1 MAKQKRGEIIQNN
14 LKTKVVYKFVDTR
27 LGIDHKCREVYKDE
41 AKEVHFPFN
50 PRNGALRYK
59 SILTITYE
67 GLPNPLPT
75 GFLKSAKTGLGFTR
89 ELAPILKYLE
99 KEIPTINHVVV
110 SSSQTTNLANRK
122 TVVFNLKDL
131 ERERTYLLTI
141 RNRHK
146 DELKIETN
154 NVLAVLFPAKFKK
167 RQVKHRPGDLFE
179 FIKSHSLR
187 PSELS
192 DDDLSAAAGLLSSLP
207 SSHPFAFA
215 QSALALK
222 TSVDRALIEDLI
234 RKYKKLL
241 ALKQE
246 KKGLENKWQVFF
258 SDNLLYF
265 NFGYVQ
271 KFDKE
276 LIMGDKTLN
285 FPDFTMLN
293 TFGYLDVFE
302 IKTHL
307 TQLLSFDNGRKN
319 FYWTAEAAR
328 AISQC
333 ENYIDSLVKE
343 EDTVIKNIRD
353 EYHINSVDA
362 VRPLAYIIASTKN
375 GLAGSETNT
384 KYTGKIY
391 KKMWNDFRRLNNSL
405 HNVSFV
411 LYDELLDSFES
422 MLSRLGNEVN
432 A

>member
-1 MAKQKRGEIIQNN
+1 MAKQRRGETIQNN
-14 LKTKVVYKFVDTR
+14 LKSKVVYKFVDTR

-41 AKEVHFPFN
+41 AREVHFPFN

-67 GLPNPLPT
+67 GLPNPLPA
-75 GFLKSAKTGLGFTR
+75 GFLKNAKTGLGFAR
-89 ELAPILKYLE
+89 ELSPLLYYLE
-99 KEIPTINHVVV
+99 KEIPTINHIVV
-110 SSSQTTNLANRK
+110 SKSQKTNFANKK

-131 ERERTYLLTI
+131 DHERSYLSTI
-141 RNRHK
+141 RDRQR
-146 DELKIETN
+146 DELKIATN
-154 NVLAVLFPAKFKK
+154 NILAELFPASFKK
-167 RQVKHRPGDLFE
+167 KQVKHRPGDLFE
-179 FIKSHSLR
+179 FIKAHSLR

-215 QSALALK
+215 QSTLALK

-241 ALKQE
+241 VLKQE
-246 KKGLENKWQVFF
+246 KKGLENKWQAFF
-258 SDNLLYF
+258 SENLLYF

-375 GLAGSETNT
+375 GLAGPETNA

-422 MLSRLGNEVN
+422 MLSRLGNEVKK
-432 A
+432 